1 MRSIDIGLTLLI
13 FIIFIVLYASNLL
26 AIGVQNIKNNWVKYR
41 CSPMIIPF
49 SKMLS
54 PDGISAS
61 DNFVYCIQ
69 NTQKNY
75 MDKFLQPINF
85 NLNLSTNI
93 LGSLSDS
100 INSLRASFSQLR
112 KLTTSIF
119 ENIYNVFLNIII
131 EVQKITINIKDLF
144 SKLIAIMAT
153 MLYVL
158 KGSIMA
164 MESTW
169 KGPPGSLV
177 RTVGKIKLPK
187 IRCFNPDTLIKTINN
202 KYVKMSELKL
212 GDILKDGSDVIA
224 TLKINNLDRDGNAL
238 EPYYVLK
245 GGEKNQDIYVSG
257 THLIYNSYKGDF
269 EMVCYNK
276 DALIT
281 NNYGD
286 YFICLITSSHI
297 IPIGKHIFHDWE
309 DNNGS
314 YSKHI

>member
-26 AIGVQNIKNNWVKYR
+26 AIGIQNIKNNWVKYR
-41 CSPMIIPF
+41 CSPMVIPF

-112 KLTTSIF
+112 NLTTSIF

-131 EVQKITINIKDLF
+131 EVQKI
-144 SKLIAIMAT
+144 
-153 MLYVL
+153 
-158 KGSIMA
+158 
-164 MESTW
+164 
-169 KGPPGSLV
+169 
-177 RTVGKIKLPK
+177 
-187 IRCFNPDTLIKTINN
+187 TINN

-257 THLIYNSYKGDF
+257 THLIYNPYKNNF